1 MSNELLHAYDVFL
14 DVEAHSKKELFS
26 FIAEQAK
33 KLGVTEDVAAL
44 ESDLMGREGQMT
56 TGLTDCFAIPHT
68 KSVHVERVEVFY
80 IVTKEPIPWETM
92 DGDKAQYFFVLLVPE
107 ENEGNIHL
115 QMISALAVC
124 LLEDE
129 FTQHIKSSTDTVEL
143 IDYINSQIH
152 L

>member
-1 MSNELLHAYDVFL
+1 MSNELLHEHDVFL
-14 DVEAHSKKELFS
+14 DVEVHSKKELFS

-33 KLGVTEDVAAL
+33 KLGVTKDVAAL
-44 ESDLMGREGQMT
+44 ESDLMGREEQMT

-68 KSVHVERVEVFY
+68 KSAHVEHVEVFY
-80 IVTKEPIPWETM
+80 VVTEEPIPWETM
-92 DGDKAQYFFVLLVPE
+92 DGDKAQYFFALLVPE

-129 FTQHIKSSTDTVEL
+129 FTQHIKSSTDAVEL

>member
-1 MSNELLHAYDVFL
+1 MSDELLHEHDVFL
-14 DVEAHSKKELFS
+14 NVEAHSKGELFS
-26 FIAEQAK
+26 FIAQQAK
-33 KLGVTEDVAAL
+33 KLGVTKDAAAL
-44 ESDLMGREGQMT
+44 ETDLMCREEQMT

-68 KSVHVERVEVFY
+68 KSAHVERVEVFY
-80 IVTKEPIPWETM
+80 IVTKEPLSWETM

-129 FTQHIKSSTDTVEL
+129 FTQYIKASTDASEL
-143 IDYINSQIH
+143 IDYINLQIH